1 MKKFYKLKND
11 AVFKAVFCKEKNK
24 DLFELLLQE
33 ALNKKINIISINTP
47 EIYKNNVYEKGRTL
61 DVLIKSDNLL
71 INVEINTFVS
81 NSLKRRNAGYIFRK
95 YSELTHMGESYNSMP
110 LVIQINLS
118 SLNSNKLV
126 YKYNLY
132 DKINNKTYID
142 NLEIYE
148 FNITK
153 IKETCYN
160 KSSKYRLLSLL
171 DCNKEELDLIKG
183 DDIVERIKNEVNYL
197 NDDPD
202 FIKYMSEEDEARLLK
217 NTLKE
222 DAYQTGIHEGFEKGV
237 EHGIE
242 QGIEE
247 GSKKQKLITAKELLK
262 NNIPIDIIV
271 KSTGLTEEEINS
283 I

>member
-132 DKINNKTYID
+132 DKVNNKTYID

-222 DAYQTGIHEGFEKGV
+222 DAYQTGIEEGIEKG
-237 EHGIE
+237 
-242 QGIEE
+242 
-247 GSKKQKLITAKELLK
+247 SKQQKLITAKELLK
-262 NNIPIDIIV
+262 NNIPIDIII
-271 KSTGLTEEEINS
+271 KSTGLTENEINS
-283 I
+283 TKNKEN

>member
-11 AVFKAVFCKEKNK
+11 AVFKAVFCKEKNI
-24 DLFELLLQE
+24 DLLELLLQE

-61 DVLIKSDNLL
+61 DVLINSDNLL
-71 INVEINTFVS
+71 INVEINTYVS
-81 NSLKRRNAGYIFRK
+81 NSLKRRNANYFFRK
-95 YSELTHMGESYNSMP
+95 YSELTHIGESYNSMP

-222 DAYQTGIHEGFEKGV
+222 DAYQTGIEQGV
-237 EHGIE
+237 KQGIE

-247 GSKKQKLITAKELLK
+247 GSKKQKLMTAKELLK

-271 KSTGLTEEEINS
+271 KSTGLTENEINS

>member
-11 AVFKAVFCKEKNK
+11 AVFKAVFCKEKNI
-24 DLFELLLQE
+24 DLLELLLQE

-222 DAYQTGIHEGFEKGV
+222 DAYQTGIHEGIER
-237 EHGIE
+237 GIE
-242 QGIEE
+242 QGIEK
-247 GSKKQKLITAKELLK
+247 GKLMTAKELLK

-271 KSTGLTEEEINS
+271 KSTGLTENEINS

>member
-11 AVFKAVFCKEKNK
+11 AVFKAVFCKEKNI
-24 DLFELLLQE
+24 DLLELLLQE

-222 DAYQTGIHEGFEKGV
+222 DAYQTGIEQGV
-237 EHGIE
+237 KQGIE

-247 GSKKQKLITAKELLK
+247 GSKKQKLMTAKELLK

-271 KSTGLTEEEINS
+271 KSTGLTENEINS

>member
-1 MKKFYKLKND
+1 MKKFYKLKNN

-61 DVLIKSDNLL
+61 DVLIRSNNLL

-222 DAYQTGIHEGFEKGV
+222 DAYQTGIEEGIEKG
-237 EHGIE
+237 
-242 QGIEE
+242 
-247 GSKKQKLITAKELLK
+247 SKQQKLITAKELLK
-262 NNIPIDIIV
+262 NNIPIDIII
-271 KSTGLTEEEINS
+271 KSTGLTENEINS
-283 I
+283 TKNKEN

>member
-222 DAYQTGIHEGFEKGV
+222 DAYQTGIEEGIEKG
-237 EHGIE
+237 
-242 QGIEE
+242 
-247 GSKKQKLITAKELLK
+247 SKQQKLITAKELLK
-262 NNIPIDIIV
+262 NNIPIDIII
-271 KSTGLTEEEINS
+271 KSTGLTENEINS
-283 I
+283 TKNKEN

>member
-1 MKKFYKLKND
+1 MKKFYKLKNN

-222 DAYQTGIHEGFEKGV
+222 DAYQTGIEEGIEKG
-237 EHGIE
+237 
-242 QGIEE
+242 
-247 GSKKQKLITAKELLK
+247 SKQQKLITAKELLK
-262 NNIPIDIIV
+262 NNIPIDIII
-271 KSTGLTEEEINS
+271 KSTGLTENEINS
-283 I
+283 TKNKEN

>member
-222 DAYQTGIHEGFEKGV
+222 DAYQTGIEQGV
-237 EHGIE
+237 KQGIE
-242 QGIEE
+242 HGIEE
-247 GSKKQKLITAKELLK
+247 GSKKQKLMTAKELLK

-271 KSTGLTEEEINS
+271 KSTGLTENEINS